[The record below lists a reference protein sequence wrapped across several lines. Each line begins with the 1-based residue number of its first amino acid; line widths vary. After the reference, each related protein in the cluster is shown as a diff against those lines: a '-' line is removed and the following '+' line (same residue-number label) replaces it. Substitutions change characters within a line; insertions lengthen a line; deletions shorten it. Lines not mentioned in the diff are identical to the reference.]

1 MLVELLM
8 VVVVLREWS
17 THLVSRSLGAL
28 LCFRFAC
35 CGLLVHAVLLVYL
48 FFISQAWGSWLM
60 VADDFRESREN
71 AGVDRDRGG
80 GYFFRGAQSRK
91 SKKDSLAC
99 RSCKTEIDKMTVS
112 WERELLYPV
121 APFTAIF
128 YVILVLVQDH
138 KAFIATT

>member
-1 MLVELLM
+1 MLRRRVITFVRRTVLCRLTETHVSFRRLLFMLVELLM

-71 AGVDRDRGG
+71 AGVDRDRGEAISSVEPS
-80 GYFFRGAQSRK
+80 RGSRK
-91 SKKDSLAC
+91 KILWPA
-99 RSCKTEIDKMTVS
+99 E
-112 WERELLYPV
+112 V
-121 APFTAIF
+121 ARLKLI
-128 YVILVLVQDH
+128 
-138 KAFIATT
+138 K

>member
-1 MLVELLM
+1 VLYYASGSR
-8 VVVVLREWS
+8 VVDV
-17 THLVSRSLGAL
+17 
-28 LCFRFAC
+28 
-35 CGLLVHAVLLVYL
+35 LVHAVLLVYL

-60 VADDFRESREN
+60 VADDFRESREKMRESI
-71 AGVDRDRGG
+71 GIGGG